1 MPLHLAQLSRREFL
15 QRAALGGLAAAW
27 TPSVLANLADKP
39 RDPQAVFFLS
49 DAHIA
54 MDTTLIA
61 RGVNMAKNLG
71 RVVEEVLNWP
81 VAPAAIIIAGD
92 LTYNRGLAADYAA
105 FGNLILPLRTLAPVH
120 LMLGNHDQ
128 RHNFWQAFPAD
139 AARVESVPEKNVGR
153 FSAAGVNWFLLDS
166 LDITADR
173 TGKLGPEQLAWL
185 TRELA
190 ARPNEAA
197 VVVCHHN
204 LDPVVETASLNGS
217 LAVTPMLQHMGVLGG
232 LKDTPTMEQV
242 LTDHRQVKAFI
253 YGHTHDWHVTQHNH
267 GAQLV
272 NLPPT
277 AYVFETGRPS
287 GWVRVSLRTGGADF
301 ELRCL
306 DGKHP
311 EHAQIKHLTWR
322 TA

>member
-15 QRAALGGLAAAW
+15 QRAALSGLAAAW
-27 TPSVLANLADKP
+27 TPSVLAELAAKP

-54 MDTTLIA
+54 KDITLIA
-61 RGVNMAKNLG
+61 RGVNMAANLG
-71 RVVEEVLNWP
+71 RVVGEVLNWP

-105 FGNLILPLRTLAPVH
+105 FGKLILPLRTLAPVH

-128 RHNFWQAFPAD
+128 RHNFWGAFPAD

-190 ARPNEAA
+190 AHPNEPA

-204 LDPVVETASLNGS
+204 LDPVVETASLDGS
-217 LAVTPMLQHMGVLGG
+217 LAVTPMLQRMGVLGG
-232 LKDTPTMEQV
+232 LKDTPSMEQV

-253 YGHTHDWHVTQHNH
+253 FGHTHDWHVTQHDH
-267 GAQLV
+267 GTQLV

-287 GWVRVSLRTGGADF
+287 GWVRANLRSGGADF

-306 DGKHP
+306 DQKHP
-311 EHAQIKHLTWR
+311 EHAQIKRLAWR
-322 TA
+322 PT